1 MLYLLSAFLLSPGL
15 GLPLNRL
22 LYCLLPI
29 GPVLTLSCV
38 SLALSSVEHCI
49 LFCGFFAS
57 SSVEHCTLSCGF
69 VCIKLCGALHLACTC
84 CGSFASSSVEHCI
97 LSHASSS
104 AEHCSYLTLVD
115 QCVHEGS
122 VGETPRSPIREFPC
136 PHLSSH
142 LFIVSPLGLHNPS
155 GHMQSY

>member
-1 MLYLLSAFLLSPGL
+1 MEHVIPTVCFSSVTWTGLVPQQTFVLSPANWTCPNSVL
-15 GLPLNRL
+15 CLP
-22 LYCLLPI
+22 
-29 GPVLTLSCV
+29 
-38 SLALSSVEHCI
+38 
-49 LFCGFFAS
+49 
-57 SSVEHCTLSCGF
+57 
-69 VCIKLCGALHLACTC
+69 CIKLCGALHPVLWFLCIKL
-84 CGSFASSSVEHCI
+84 CGALHSVLWLRLHQALWSIASCPMHT
-97 LSHASSS
+97 SS